1 VTGAGARAKAVVAV
15 GAGPSNLSLAA
26 LANRF
31 ADEIQV
37 TLFEKQPEVT
47 WHAGLLVDGARMQTS
62 GLKDLV
68 TLVDPTNPFGFLSYL
83 KGKRR
88 LYRAV
93 VRGLDRVTRV
103 EFEDY
108 LRWVTTMLP
117 GFHAGDTV
125 ERITLEGR
133 RFLVT
138 SSKRRM
144 YCDTIVLGIGRK
156 PFVPSFAVP
165 RIGHH
170 VFHSSRFLSE
180 PRDFTG
186 KRVAVVGGGQSGA
199 EVFRELLR
207 GRCGSAASLCWIS
220 RRANLFA
227 LEDSPFV
234 NEWFFPQHSMW
245 HEGLSLETRKK
256 ALEDQLLASD
266 GINMETLRDIYDLLY
281 SAEIGRR
288 EMRPQCDI
296 QVNVAAEGMDPGS
309 PEEQLLLRNRLTGRT
324 TRVVADFVVLCTGY
338 QAACPPFLESF
349 RPLLRFVDCGGGEE
363 LAIRGDFSVDW
374 DGPPECK
381 IYVQNG
387 ARTQYG
393 IADTNLSLISWRSA
407 KILNSIL
414 GREALDC
421 AQETGTLCWGADSSH
436 EEE

>member
-1 VTGAGARAKAVVAV
+1 MTGAEARPRAVVAV

-26 LANRF
+26 LASRF
-31 ADEIQV
+31 ADEIRV

-62 GLKDLV
+62 VLKDLV

-83 KGKRR
+83 KARRR

-93 VRGLDRVTRV
+93 VRGLDRATRV

-108 LRWVTTMLP
+108 LRWVTTALP
-117 GFHAGDTV
+117 GFHAGETV

-133 RFLVT
+133 RLLVT

-144 YCDTIVLGIGRK
+144 HCDTVVLGVGRR

-165 RIGHH
+165 RLGCD

-186 KRVAVVGGGQSGA
+186 RRVAVVGGGQSGA

-207 GRCGSAASLCWIS
+207 GRCGPAASLFWIS

-234 NEWFFPQHSMW
+234 NEWFFPQYSMW
-245 HEGLSLETRKK
+245 HEGLSLENRRK
-256 ALEDQLLASD
+256 ALEDQVLASD
-266 GINMETLRDIYDLLY
+266 GINVETLRDIYDLLY
-281 SAEIGRR
+281 SAEIGRGEVGPR
-288 EMRPQCDI
+288 CEI
-296 QVNVAAEGMDPGS
+296 HVNVAAEGMEPGR
-309 PEEQLLLRNRLTGRT
+309 PGEQLLLRNRLTGRT
-324 TRVVADFVVLCTGY
+324 SRVAADVVILCTGY
-338 QAACPPFLESF
+338 QTAWPPFLESL
-349 RPLLRFVDCGGGEE
+349 RPQLRFVDCGGHEE
-363 LAIRGDFSVDW
+363 LAIRDDFSLEW
-374 DGPPECK
+374 DGPPGCRV
-381 IYVQNG
+381 YVQNG

-393 IADTNLSLISWRSA
+393 IADPNLSLVSWRSA

-421 AQETGTLCWGADSSH
+421 APETGTLCWGDGSGH